1 MINNTMEALSL
12 LDTLLN
18 DWKIIVAAFTIGGL
32 FYQAKVWF
40 KRITVALDNTATT
53 HNIQNT
59 LLDNMNDKLD
69 GLDRRI
75 AKIEGSIEIIQHE
88 NNQQAVKIAVL
99 ETQNQNNIIEHPV
112 QRRNRRSNNQ

>member
-1 MINNTMEALSL
+1 METLTL
-12 LDTLLN
+12 LDHILG
-18 DWKIIVAAFTIGGL
+18 DWKIIVAAFTVGGL

-69 GLDRRI
+69 GLDKRI
-75 AKIEGSIEIIQHE
+75 AKIEGSIEMVKID
-88 NNQQAVKIAVL
+88 NNDQAVRLAVL
-99 ETQNQNNIIEHPV
+99 ETQQNNIIQHPA
-112 QRRNRRSNNQ
+112 QRRVRRSDNQ

>member
-69 GLDRRI
+69 GLDKRI
-75 AKIEGSIEIIQHE
+75 AKIEGSIEMVKID
-88 NNQQAVKIAVL
+88 NNDQAVRLAVL
-99 ETQNQNNIIEHPV
+99 ETQQNNIIEHPV

>member
-53 HNIQNT
+53 HSIQNT

-69 GLDRRI
+69 GLDKRI
-75 AKIEGSIEIIQHE
+75 AKIEGSIEMIKVDNQDQEVRLSVIETRQDIE
-88 NNQQAVKIAVL
+88 NVPVK
-99 ETQNQNNIIEHPV
+99 
-112 QRRNRRSNNQ
+112 RRARN

>member
-75 AKIEGSIEIIQHE
+75 AKIEGSIDMIKVDNHDQEVRLSVIETKQDID
-88 NNQQAVKIAVL
+88 NAPVK
-99 ETQNQNNIIEHPV
+99 
-112 QRRNRRSNNQ
+112 RRARN